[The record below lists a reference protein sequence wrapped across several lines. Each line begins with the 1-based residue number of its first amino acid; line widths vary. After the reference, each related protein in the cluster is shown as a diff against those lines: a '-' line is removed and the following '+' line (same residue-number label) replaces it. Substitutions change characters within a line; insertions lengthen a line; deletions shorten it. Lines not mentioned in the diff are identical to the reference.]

1 MIRDVSD
8 LLAHRRFIARTAVTQ
23 FRYRY
28 GGTVLGNVWHFCG
41 PLAFVAILAIV
52 FSSVISVR
60 IPGVEPGHGFVL
72 YLCSGMMLWLG
83 FSDAV
88 SRTASGILDNS
99 QYVRKLAIPEIV
111 FVGQAAASSVI
122 AALIA
127 IGIAMLLSIVLG
139 RAPTATWLAA
149 VPVAMLTIAFGAS
162 IGLLLAPISVIVRDV
177 PQALPIILQVWMWL
191 TPVIYVMSAVPERFQ
206 ALLAWNPVTVFVEAF
221 RGALLHDQW
230 PSLRAWG
237 LMLAIVLCS
246 FALASRTLD
255 RLKIEV
261 RDTL

>member
-1 MIRDVSD
+1 MVRDISD
-8 LLAHRRFIARTAVTQ
+8 LFAYRRFIARTAIMQ

-28 GGTVLGNVWHFCG
+28 GGTVLGNVWHFFG

-60 IPGVEPGHGFVL
+60 IPGVEPGHGYVL

-111 FVGQAAASSVI
+111 FVGQAAASSMI

-127 IGIAMLLSIVLG
+127 ISIAMLLAIVLG
-139 RAPTATWLAA
+139 RVPTLAWLAV
-149 VPVAMLTIAFGAS
+149 VPIAMLTIAFGAS
-162 IGLLLAPISVIVRDV
+162 VGLLLAPISVIVRDV
-177 PQALPIILQVWMWL
+177 TQALPIILQVWMWL
-191 TPVIYVMSAVPERFQ
+191 TPVIYVMSTVPERFQ
-206 ALLAWNPVTVFVEAF
+206 ALLAWNPVIVFIASF

-230 PSLRAWG
+230 PELGAWAS
-237 LMLAIVLCS
+237 MLAIVLVS
-246 FALASRTLD
+246 FALASRTLS

-261 RDTL
+261 RDSL